1 MNVLSVASEVYPLI
15 KTGGLADVVGALP
28 AALLPHGVKTRT
40 LVPGYPAVLQKQVEL
55 QKLRSKVSSLESD
68 LGLR

>member
-1 MNVLSVASEVYPLI
+1 MNKSLN
-15 KTGGLADVVGALP
+15 ALLGELKNMAKGNRRIEAEI
-28 AALLPHGVKTRT
+28 AALENDLKNINQQEN
-40 LVPGYPAVLQKQVEL
+40 PAVLQKQVEL

>member
-1 MNVLSVASEVYPLI
+1 MNKSLN
-15 KTGGLADVVGALP
+15 ALLGELKNKAKGNRRIEAEI
-28 AALLPHGVKTRT
+28 AALENDLKNINQQEN
-40 LVPGYPAVLQKQVEL
+40 PAVLQKQVEL

>member
-1 MNVLSVASEVYPLI
+1 MSVAHAAEAEI
-15 KTGGLADVVGALP
+15 
-28 AALLPHGVKTRT
+28 AALENDLKNINQQEN
-40 LVPGYPAVLQKQVEL
+40 PAVLQKQVEL